1 MAATRPMPQTSASWQ
16 ALGSTVV
23 LKLTEPSLLPQ
34 ARAIV
39 EAELAAIDMACSR
52 FRPDSELSRL
62 NAAAGRAVV
71 VGPLLAQALEVAL
84 RAAEITDGDVDP
96 SIGVALQL
104 AGYDRD
110 FALLKQGGGEPLP
123 QQATSAGGAA
133 PSPLRKTHRASHVRV
148 QRRAGWRAIELDRM
162 TGVVRMPASVRLDL
176 GATAKAWAADR
187 AATAVV
193 ETTGVGA
200 LVALG
205 GDIATAGPAPSCGWR
220 AHVTD
225 DHRSSPLAPG
235 QTIAIRS
242 GGLATSSTTVRR
254 WNRDGARMHHIID
267 PRTGRP
273 AQSAWRTVSVAA
285 ADCADAN
292 IAATASIL
300 RSQSAPAWLQA
311 LKLPARLIAHD
322 GAAVLVGGWP
332 EPQVK
337 ESIAA

>member
-1 MAATRPMPQTSASWQ
+1 MPQTSVSWQ

-23 LKLTEPSLLPQ
+23 LKLTEPLLLPR
-34 ARAIV
+34 ARATV
-39 EAELAAIDMACSR
+39 EAELAAVDMACSR

-62 NAAAGRAVV
+62 NAAAGRAVAV
-71 VGPLLAQALEVAL
+71 APLLAQALEVAL
-84 RAAEITDGDVDP
+84 RAAEITHGDVDP

-110 FALLKQGGGEPLP
+110 FSSLEQDGWEQDGWEQGGWE
-123 QQATSAGGAA
+123 QATSAGGAA
-133 PSPLRKTHRASHVRV
+133 PVPLRKTRRTPHVRV
-148 QRRAGWRAIELDRM
+148 LRSAGWRAIELDR
-162 TGVVRMPASVRLDL
+162 TAHIVRMPASVQLDL

-187 AATAVV
+187 AAAAVA

-205 GDIATAGPAPSCGWR
+205 GDIATAGPAPSCGWQ

-225 DHRSSPLAPG
+225 DHRSTPSAPG

-254 WNRDGARMHHIID
+254 WIEDGERMHHIID
-267 PRTGRP
+267 PKTGRP
-273 AQSAWRTVSVAA
+273 AKSAWRTVSVAA
-285 ADCADAN
+285 ADCTDAN
-292 IAATASIL
+292 IAATAAIL
-300 RSQSAPAWLQA
+300 RSQHAPAWLEA
-311 LKLPARLIAHD
+311 SKLPARLIAHD
-322 GAAVLVGGWP
+322 GTAVLVGGWP

-337 ESIAA
+337 ESAAA